1 MKKFI
6 SMLSVVLV
14 LVISASFCLAAR
26 DTYVCT
32 DDKGRDVYVDTD
44 SIKGWPEE
52 YQVIVT
58 IGKAR
63 ILVAFVSQGGITM
76 YGVQGGETGFVS
88 PGSTAYKIH
97 MFCKSRVKS
106 IYTR

>member
-6 SMLSVVLV
+6 CILNVVLL
-14 LVISASFCLAAR
+14 LVFTSNLCLAAR

-32 DDKGRDVYVDTD
+32 DEQGDHVYVDLD
-44 SIKGWPEE
+44 SIKGWPDE

-58 IGKAR
+58 IGKTRA
-63 ILVAFVSQGGITM
+63 LLAFITQGEVTMCGIQGG
-76 YGVQGGETGFVS
+76 GTGFVS
-88 PGSTAYKIH
+88 PGTTAYKIH
-97 MFCKSRVKS
+97 QFCKSRVKS

>member
-6 SMLSVVLV
+6 CILNVVLL
-14 LVISASFCLAAR
+14 LVITSSFCLAAR

-32 DDKGRDVYVDTD
+32 DDRGDNVYVDLD
-44 SIKGWPEE
+44 SIKGWPDE

-58 IGKAR
+58 IGKTRA
-63 ILVAFVSQGGITM
+63 LVAFVTQGGVTM
-76 YGVQGGETGFVS
+76 CGVQGGGTGFVS

-97 MFCKSRVKS
+97 QFCKPRVKS
-106 IYTR
+106 IYTK